1 MSIRK
6 QVKNLKKKHAYAFW
20 IQQRIPLATST
31 WSQVQVLVKYNNA
44 VEFYKI
50 ETNRIAIRIANRS
63 ALVDSM
69 SDQEKINEACQTG
82 NSPPTPC
89 DSLMNN

>member
-6 QVKNLKKKHAYAFW
+6 QVKNLKKTCICFLDPTKNSLGNKYLVAS
-20 IQQRIPLATST
+20 TST
-31 WSQVQVLVKYNNA
+31 SFKYNNA